1 MPAAAP
7 PANGLTDKVGS
18 GKIAKLFMMLS
29 VLPLPPI
36 PVHFQINFDDVADA
50 ATKQALAVAM
60 NSLKGQGRD
69 PALTH
74 SSHSIIAAL
83 TLFSDWCE
91 FGVKNATACK
101 LKKDGLV
108 LDLMHRVLADGG
120 EQDECAVDEDAAY
133 SVFFAVTKHWVD
145 AYLPP
150 GARVVMAATKP
161 DTVAHESDIHIGMA
175 HYCYSQGVLYS
186 AKGSALACPV
196 HKSIQRSYEDK
207 IDAAKADA
215 DAIENR
221 ELDSEEVRRQQQ
233 EMAELYSQ
241 HPFGKLLVLCFARI
255 HRDTLKGHAPE
266 GGASVTETARELL
279 EKAQKVH
286 AQVCFRGVFYASCES
301 DAAACLSWR
310 LLTLTV

>member
-1 MPAAAP
+1 
-7 PANGLTDKVGS
+7 
-18 GKIAKLFMMLS
+18 
-29 VLPLPPI
+29 
-36 PVHFQINFDDVADA
+36 
-50 ATKQALAVAM
+50 
-60 NSLKGQGRD
+60 
-69 PALTH
+69 
-74 SSHSIIAAL
+74 
-83 TLFSDWCE
+83 
-91 FGVKNATACK
+91 
-101 LKKDGLV
+101 
-108 LDLMHRVLADGG
+108 
-120 EQDECAVDEDAAY
+120 
-133 SVFFAVTKHWVD
+133 
-145 AYLPP
+145 
-150 GARVVMAATKP
+150 
-161 DTVAHESDIHIGMA
+161 
-175 HYCYSQGVLYS
+175 VLYS

-196 HKSIQRSYEDK
+196 HKTIQRSYEYK

-233 EMAELYSQ
+233 GMAELYSQ

-286 AQVCFRGVFYASCES
+286 AQVCFRGVFYASCVS